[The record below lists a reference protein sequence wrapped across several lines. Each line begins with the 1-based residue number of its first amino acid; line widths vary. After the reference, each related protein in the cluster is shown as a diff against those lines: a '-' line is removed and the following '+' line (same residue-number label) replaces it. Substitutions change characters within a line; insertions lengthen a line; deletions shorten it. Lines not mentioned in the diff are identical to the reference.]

1 MQFFDVQI
9 TTDMGEV
16 VVVQVAAGDRQEAE
30 MTAISMVESGHAGNG
45 TECCGLFCDV
55 AFVYFFAISAYINA
69 KHIS

>member
-30 MTAISMVESGHAGNG
+30 MTAISMVESGHTG
-45 TECCGLFCDV
+45 TVGRSVVDC
-55 AFVYFFAISAYINA
+55 FAL
-69 KHIS
+69 